1 MTTLES
7 HDNPFRAPSVVQ
19 ATAGWSPP
27 RGWRLWSVL
36 VVSAGVGLLCAV
48 ATVFGNFADVVSSW
62 WDPLCGLIMMTVV
75 SALAAGWVARASVLR
90 FALLRVAVFQVV
102 AWTVYLLGLAVLT
115 GGELSRSDFEFV
127 IPYVVGSLVA
137 AVVVG
142 AFVSRV
148 RRSHQPVRPEVSPTQ
163 AQGGHVTGA

>member
-1 MTTLES
+1 MSTAVI
-7 HDNPFRAPSVVQ
+7 RAPGLVGGHLLIREE
-19 ATAGWSPP
+19 TAENG
-27 RGWRLWSVL
+27 
-36 VVSAGVGLLCAV
+36 
-48 ATVFGNFADVVSSW
+48 
-62 WDPLCGLIMMTVV
+62 
-75 SALAAGWVARASVLR
+75 
-90 FALLRVAVFQVV
+90 
-102 AWTVYLLGLAVLT
+102 TVYLLGLAVLT